1 MTTQRQKYRSK
12 WTQFWVHSLV
22 SSLAE
27 LSLSIYLQPGLAG
40 PVLEQCVCV
49 CVCEC
54 MCVCVCVCVCLQLM
68 FFCFLLLRLYNNIQ
82 LPSKLSSGCD
92 YSVFRV
98 RVCVWLCVCLSLCA
112 CACVCVLCCVCRVC
126 CVVCVVCVAGVV

>member
-49 CVCEC
+49 QECVY
-54 MCVCVCVCVCLQLM
+54 MSVCVCVCVCSLSCSIYANPAV
-68 FFCFLLLRLYNNIQ
+68 FPYAWSYPPLRSCCTGWA
-82 LPSKLSSGCD
+82 PAK
-92 YSVFRV
+92 
-98 RVCVWLCVCLSLCA
+98 A
-112 CACVCVLCCVCRVC
+112 CTGGSAVGNDQTPL
-126 CVVCVVCVAGVV
+126 

>member
-49 CVCEC
+49 CVY
-54 MCVCVCVCVCLQLM
+54 VCVCVREAVV
-68 FFCFLLLRLYNNIQ
+68 
-82 LPSKLSSGCD
+82 SST
-92 YSVFRV
+92 
-98 RVCVWLCVCLSLCA
+98 
-112 CACVCVLCCVCRVC
+112 VLCTYPFPEA
-126 CVVCVVCVAGVV
+126 VVWSRGACFPPPLLGPRAEADPQPHAGFPISHTLIHW